1 MAWLDDRFWAHP
13 KVTGL
18 SDRAYRVHVNGICYS
33 SGMSTHGRL
42 DDAQIKLL
50 GGGKKERKE
59 LVFRRLWIEKGTEGV
74 LINDWAEHNDK
85 RDEKRAADRER
96 KRLARAKE
104 REERTELSDGQGA
117 DSPPDNPQDSSE
129 RVRRTEAG
137 QNVGPAR
144 AEEVKGEGSEEEPK
158 AVALDVDHEPD
169 ETNGPGQQDIE
180 ELQARTAAALRSV

>member
-50 GGGKKERKE
+50 GGRKRERNE
-59 LVFRRLWIEKGTEGV
+59 LVSRRLWIENGTKGV
-74 LINDWAEHNDK
+74 LINDWSEHNDK
-85 RDEKRAADRER
+85 RDEKRVADRER

-104 REERTELSDGQGA
+104 REERAALSAGQGA
-117 DSPPDNPQDSSE
+117 DSPPDNPQDTDQP
-129 RVRRTEAG
+129 VRWTETG
-137 QNVGPAR
+137 QTVGPAQ
-144 AEEVKGEGSEEEPK
+144 AEEVKDEGSEEKEPK
-158 AVALDVDHEPD
+158 AVTSKTDANH
-169 ETNGPGQQDIE
+169 NGPGEQDIE
-180 ELQARTAAALRSV
+180 ELIVKTTATYGGL